1 MPLVS
6 RILIA
11 LAALLSVVALLGAW
25 VDRQLLNTDQ
35 WTTTSAA
42 LLREDSIRNPL
53 ADAIA
58 AQVADGSRATAALE
72 DVLPPRLQPLAPQAG
87 ALVRE
92 GAQRATER
100 LLDAPRVQQLW
111 VDANRV
117 THEQFVEIVDGG
129 GTVVAGRGLVLDL
142 RPLAV
147 EIAQQAGFSGD
158 RAERL
163 PATGGR
169 IVILRPEKVDA
180 LRKAGDLLHTLS
192 WLPAILALALYAGAI
207 WLARDARRRALL
219 FTGASLAAVGLIA
232 LLVRRIAGHELVDA
246 IAGQGPYVP
255 TAQAV
260 WRIATTLLAELSVVV
275 LIVGVVAAFGAWL
288 AGPGLRATWLR
299 ARIAPA
305 LATEPAAVL
314 GVTALVYLALLA
326 WGPLTVLQRPLAVL
340 VFGVL
345 LVVGV
350 WLLRAQVV
358 RERAA
363 AGVAPAG
370 DVTPG
375 GEEPP
380 AGGAPPA
387 AAG

>member
-1 MPLVS
+1 MPLLS
-6 RILIA
+6 RVLIG

-25 VDRQLLNTDQ
+25 VDRQLLNTDE
-35 WTTTSAA
+35 WTATSAA
-42 LLREDSIRNPL
+42 LLREETIRDPL

-72 DVLPPRLQPLAPQAG
+72 EVLPPRLQPLAPQAG

-92 GAQRATER
+92 AAQRATER

-117 THEQFVEIVDGG
+117 THEQLVEIVDGG

-147 EIAQQAGFSGD
+147 QIARQAGFSGD
-158 RAERL
+158 RIERL
-163 PATGGR
+163 PAIGGR
-169 IVILRPEKVDA
+169 IVILRPERVDN

-192 WLPAILALALYAGAI
+192 WLPGIVALALYALAI

-219 FTGASLAAVGLIA
+219 AAGASLAAVGLIA
-232 LLVRRIAGHELVDA
+232 LIVRRIAGHELVDA
-246 IAGQGPYVP
+246 VAGQGPYVP

-260 WRIATTLLAELSVVV
+260 WRIATTLLAELAVVV
-275 LIVGVVAAFGAWL
+275 LIVGVVAVLGAWL
-288 AGPGLRATWLR
+288 AGPGRRASWLR

-305 LATEPAAVL
+305 LATQPAGVL
-314 GVTALVYLALLA
+314 GATALVYLALLA

-345 LVVGV
+345 LVLGV

-363 AGVAPAG
+363 AGLAPAAG
-370 DVTPG
+370 VPSG